1 MRIVTVHSDFIEFEP
16 VTKALKTAAEAEK
29 KKLRVEECLVAF
41 SAVEKGDEGVAQKA
55 AHSIEDVAKQVKC
68 NRVVIYPW
76 VHLTSNPAEPLVAEQ
91 EMKSMA
97 DLLAKD
103 GYAVTSAP
111 FGWYKTFNIKAKGH
125 PLAELSR
132 EIRVGEG
139 EKEKE
144 VVSTALKSEDKMVSH
159 WYVMEP
165 TGKLVE
171 HDKFDF
177 TGHGNLKKFF
187 NYELVKSRAVK
198 EMPPHVTLMRK
209 LELADY
215 EPGSD
220 PGNMRYYPKGRL
232 VKSLLENFVLQK
244 VSEYG
249 GMEVE
254 TPIMYDI
261 NHPTL
266 ADYLHRFPA
275 RQYTLSSEDKKL
287 FLRFAACFGQFL
299 MLKDATI
306 SYKDL
311 PVKLFE
317 LTRYSFRREKSGEL
331 VGLRRLRAFTMVDCH
346 AICADLQQAFE
357 EYKKRFAICR
367 NVLKEIGFED
377 SDYEMAIRFTKEF
390 YEQNKEFLTS
400 LIASLG
406 KPVMVEMWDQRF
418 FYFVVKYE
426 LNFIDAL
433 DKASALSTDQI
444 DVENAERYGITY
456 VDRDGKKKQPIILH
470 FSPSG
475 AIERDIFALLEREA
489 MRQKQG
495 KAPMLPMWLSP
506 TQVRLVPVSDA
517 FVDYCTELAGKFA
530 SESIRADVDDRSES
544 VSKRVRDAETE
555 WVPRVLVVGD
565 REKSAGTFQVRI
577 RESGEQ
583 KNMRMDELIAGIS
596 SSVKG
601 KPYKPLPLPML
612 LSKRPIFVG

>member
-16 VTKALKTAAEAEK
+16 VTKALKSAAEAEK

-41 SAVEKGDEGVAQKA
+41 SALEKGDEGVAQKA
-55 AHSIEDVAKQVKC
+55 AQAIEDVAKQVKC
-68 NRVVIYPW
+68 NKVVLYPW
-76 VHLTSNPAEPLVAEQ
+76 VHLTSNPAEPATAEA
-91 EMKSMA
+91 EMKAVS

-111 FGWYKTFNIKAKGH
+111 FGWYKTFDLKAKGH

-132 EIRVGEG
+132 EIRADGDG
-139 EKEKE
+139 KEKE
-144 VVSTALKSEDKMVSH
+144 VVSTALKSEDKLVSH

-165 TGKLVE
+165 SGRLVE

-177 TGHGNLKKFF
+177 RGHENLKKFF
-187 NYELVKSRAVK
+187 DYEIKKSRAVK
-198 EMPPHVTLMRK
+198 EMPPHVSLMRK

-266 ADYLHRFPA
+266 ANYLHRFPA

-299 MLKDATI
+299 ILKDATI

-311 PVKLFE
+311 PLKLFE

-346 AICADLQQAFE
+346 ALCADLQQAFE
-357 EYKKRFAICR
+357 EYTRRFAICR
-367 NVLKEIGFED
+367 EVLREIGFED
-377 SDYEMAIRFTKEF
+377 SDYEMAIRFTREF
-390 YEQNKEFLTS
+390 YRQNREFLTEFAKS
-400 LIASLG
+400 FG
-406 KPVMVEMWDQRF
+406 RPVMVEIWEQRF
-418 FYFVVKYE
+418 FYFVVKWE
-426 LNFIDAL
+426 FNFIDAL

-456 VDRDGKKKQPIILH
+456 VDRDGKKKYPIILH

-475 AIERDIFALLEREA
+475 AIERDVFALLEREA
-489 MRQKQG
+489 MRQKKG
-495 KAPMLPMWLSP
+495 KVPMLPLWLSP

-517 FVDYCTELAGKFA
+517 FVGYSAELAERLA
-530 SESIRADVDDRSES
+530 SLNIRADVDDRPES
-544 VSKRVRDAETE
+544 VSKKVRDAETE
-555 WVPRVLVVGD
+555 WVPRVLVIG
-565 REKSAGTFQVRI
+565 EKEKGPGVFQVRV
-577 RESGEQ
+577 RETGEQ
-583 KNMRMDELIAGIS
+583 KGMKMEELIASIAQAT
-596 SSVKG
+596 KG
-601 KPYKPLPLPML
+601 KPFKPLPLPVL
-612 LSKRPIFVG
+612 LSKRPVFVG